1 MAWGSTLAAQ
11 EEATAEAVTPEA
23 LPTNRLFFDATLYEP
38 ANEEYLEALE
48 ESAQNQKTQAEVEAE
63 KKEALLWSIA
73 ENRLLSETAR
83 VSALRLLHEIQL
95 WKTGES
101 ELWARIQ
108 ELEAKLTKTN
118 QLRPARGRSKQS

>member
-1 MAWGSTLAAQ
+1 MAWSNSISAL
-11 EEATAEAVTPEA
+11 EEATAEVVAPEA

-48 ESAQNQKTQAEVEAE
+48 ESAQNQKTRAEIEAE

-73 ENRLLSETAR
+73 ENKLLSETAR

-101 ELWARIQ
+101 ELWVRIQ

-118 QLRPARGRSKQS
+118 QLKPARGRSKQS